1 MKSEGENG
9 QLQESPEFK
18 TTNETNKP
26 LIIENID

>member
-1 MKSEGENG
+1 MKSEGETG
-9 QLQESPEFK
+9 QVLESPEFK

>member
-1 MKSEGENG
+1 MKPEEDNA
-9 QLQESPEFK
+9 QVPESPEFK